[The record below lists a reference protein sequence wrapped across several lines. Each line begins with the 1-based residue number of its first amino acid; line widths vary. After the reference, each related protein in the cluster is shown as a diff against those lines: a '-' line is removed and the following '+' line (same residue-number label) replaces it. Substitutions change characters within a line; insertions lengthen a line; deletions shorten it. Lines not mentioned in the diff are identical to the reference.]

1 MIKFYVHKNQLDN
14 FIYLKEPV
22 KLENL
27 IIDDNYYEL
36 IYPLKDV
43 IIKTYR
49 TYSTIEL
56 NTRKKRRK
64 ALWQKIIHKKH

>member
-1 MIKFYVHKNQLDN
+1 MIKFYVHKNQLNN
-14 FIYLKEPV
+14 FLYLKEPV
-22 KLENL
+22 KLENV

-36 IYPLKDV
+36 TYPIKDI

-64 ALWQKIIHKKH
+64 ALCQKLLHKKN